1 MAVIISIANEK
12 GGVAK
17 TTTAVSLGAAMVES
31 GARVL
36 LIDLDAQA
44 NLTLALGIEP
54 GKVQRSAG
62 NILLESAQPSLVS
75 RETGIPGL
83 EIIPANNEM
92 VYTERYLPSRPGYET
107 VLRKALQDP
116 ALDYDFIILDC
127 PPFLGAVT
135 MNALSASNLL
145 LMPTQA
151 EYFSIYALRNMMYL
165 IRRVRAQTNPQ
176 LTYRLLITMF
186 DRRNRIHRTLSE
198 QLHTTFSDGLLQT
211 VIETD
216 TRLRESPIAGL
227 PVIYHSPKTR
237 SAVQYRA
244 LAQEIME
251 YVKETTAEPA

>member
-1 MAVIISIANEK
+1 
-12 GGVAK
+12 
-17 TTTAVSLGAAMVES
+17 
-31 GARVL
+31 
-36 LIDLDAQA
+36 
-44 NLTLALGIEP
+44 
-54 GKVQRSAG
+54 
-62 NILLESAQPSLVS
+62 
-75 RETGIPGL
+75 
-83 EIIPANNEM
+83 
-92 VYTERYLPSRPGYET
+92 
-107 VLRKALQDP
+107 
-116 ALDYDFIILDC
+116 
-127 PPFLGAVT
+127 
-135 MNALSASNLL
+135 
-145 LMPTQA
+145 
-151 EYFSIYALRNMMYL
+151 MMYL

-251 YVKETTAEPA
+251 YVKETAAEPA